1 MMLRIGSKSVCQ
13 LAGRPVSLSG
23 CKTGRPEDRQ
33 TKQGFTLVELMLS
46 VVILGFGLSVV
57 IRSYMSALSGF
68 ETTQNYIG
76 AIRFAKDKIDE
87 LTVQSFESNGL
98 LPESKTGQFKNGAR
112 EFVWKTEVSEI
123 KTPEYLNKD
132 FVTASVNLDWQEKNT
147 AKNCFIATYLP
158 KKK

>member
-1 MMLRIGSKSVCQ
+1 M
-13 LAGRPVSLSG
+13 
-23 CKTGRPEDRQ
+23 
-33 TKQGFTLVELMLS
+33 VELMLS

-68 ETTQNYIG
+68 ETTQNYIE

-98 LPESKTGQFKNGAR
+98 LLESKTGQFRKGAR

-132 FVTASVNLDWQEKNT
+132 FVAASVNLDWQEKNT
-147 AKNCFIATYLP
+147 VKNCFIATYMTKRKELP
-158 KKK
+158 K